1 MRVPSTMAVMSEVV
15 MCTPRILLAM
25 SPVTFQGQAQHLNC
39 HRVRALNPTRK
50 PARMTLL
57 TKAKMIF
64 KRWSF
69 RLVLLLAVLATGGLA
84 RAQVYANDAEWKES
98 EVPPPPAFDVKK
110 LVTFEVPRISS
121 LVYGVDPASISI
133 STSDSLVR
141 YVMVAISPTGARN
154 VMYEALRCSTGE
166 FKTYA
171 RYSSDGKWSPVTD
184 PQWRSVFG
192 SMASKHPLWFAKAGA
207 CDAASP
213 VGSISELLTKLKY
226 PGRYLD
232 Q

>member
-1 MRVPSTMAVMSEVV
+1 MM
-15 MCTPRILLAM
+15 
-25 SPVTFQGQAQHLNC
+25 
-39 HRVRALNPTRK
+39 
-50 PARMTLL
+50 
-57 TKAKMIF
+57 F
-64 KRWSF
+64 KRLSLQ
-69 RLVLLLAVLATGGLA
+69 LVMLLAVMAVTCPAL
-84 RAQVYANDAEWKES
+84 AQVYANDAEWKES

-110 LVTFEVPRISS
+110 LVTFEVPRIAS
-121 LVYGVDPASISI
+121 LVYGVDPASVSI
-133 STSDSLVR
+133 SKSDSLVR
-141 YVMVAISPTGARN
+141 YVMVATSPSGVSN

-171 RYSSDGKWSPVTD
+171 RYSADGKWRPVPD
-184 PQWRSVFG
+184 PQWRSVFA
-192 SMASKHPLWFAKAGA
+192 SMPSKHPLWFAKAGA